1 MPSTRPAWR
10 ATRTAAS
17 RSHPSRHPS
26 IPRPSGGGSWPPSR
40 LSSGWRSSARQ
51 WPVRASWRA
60 ATTPRWWPLA
70 PTGGSS
76 SRSAW
81 RGAWRGTGRRGRR
94 RRPGYRVVPARSGGR
109 GARLVETS
117 TGMAFDLLV
126 LPLGALAVVVA
137 VLALSIGPALRAA
150 RTVRSGDQAEV
161 ARPSA
166 VVARLAAMGAP
177 PTAVIGVRQALQRK
191 HGGTTIP
198 VGTALLGTVLAVMAL
213 CGTGVFGA
221 SLSHL
226 LASPTLYGDPFQL
239 NFSNAG
245 GQPDPALLRSLLQDR
260 AITRISHG
268 IETESSV
275 NGVTVGGVA
284 ATAIRGRLLFS
295 AVAGH

>member
-1 MPSTRPAWR
+1 M
-10 ATRTAAS
+10 
-17 RSHPSRHPS
+17 
-26 IPRPSGGGSWPPSR
+26 
-40 LSSGWRSSARQ
+40 
-51 WPVRASWRA
+51 
-60 ATTPRWWPLA
+60 
-70 PTGGSS
+70 
-76 SRSAW
+76 
-81 RGAWRGTGRRGRR
+81 
-94 RRPGYRVVPARSGGR
+94 
-109 GARLVETS
+109 
-117 TGMAFDLLV
+117 
-126 LPLGALAVVVA
+126 
-137 VLALSIGPALRAA
+137 
-150 RTVRSGDQAEV
+150 
-161 ARPSA
+161 
-166 VVARLAAMGAP
+166 
-177 PTAVIGVRQALQRK
+177 IGVRQALQRK

-245 GQPDPALLRSLLQDR
+245 GQPDPAFLRSLLQDS

-295 AVAGH
+295 AVAEQLPSGDGQIGLGGTTMRQVGAHVGAIVHVTVSAPSGGKRTAAFRVVSQVSFPVISGAVGLGTGTLVTIAGYEAAACPPSPRQAACQGRYRRPATAGSWPASFPVPGGRRPSPTT